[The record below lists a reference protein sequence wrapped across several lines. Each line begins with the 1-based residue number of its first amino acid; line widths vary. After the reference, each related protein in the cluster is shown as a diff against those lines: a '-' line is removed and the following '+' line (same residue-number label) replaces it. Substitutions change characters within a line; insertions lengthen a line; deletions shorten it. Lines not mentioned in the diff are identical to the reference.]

1 MEMSTLYVAC
11 SVLAS
16 LMKIL
21 LVLIEYLSCIRSRKG
36 YS

>member
-1 MEMSTLYVAC
+1 MEMSTLYVF
-11 SVLAS
+11 AS

-21 LVLIEYLSCIRSRKG
+21 LVLIEYLSCVRSRKG